1 MKVISSKLSIFVWMT
16 VTNAARNL
24 VILKYSCITPFR
36 CFISL
41 WKVIIPMSF
50 SCVCLSSVSALLVR
64 NRDEPIYNSV
74 RCFTPRSLEG
84 RLTGNS
90 VKLLQSCA
98 VSLSR
103 NVSLLCLFSLTT
115 SPHPKVHCIMELHNN
130 SQSLHMLC
138 FLGIMPL

>member
-1 MKVISSKLSIFVWMT
+1 MKVISSKLSISVWMI
-16 VTNAARNL
+16 VTSAVKSL

-50 SCVCLSSVSALLVR
+50 SCVCLSAVSALLVR
-64 NRDEPIYNSV
+64 SRDEPIYNPV
-74 RCFTPRSLEG
+74 WCFTPRSLEG
-84 RLTGNS
+84 RLKGIS
-90 VKLLQSCA
+90 ERLLKNCA

-103 NVSLLCLFSLTT
+103 NVWHLCL
-115 SPHPKVHCIMELHNN
+115 SPLISSSHPKVHCIMELHNN

-138 FLGIMPL
+138 YLGIMPL